1 MNPSGRFRVIEE
13 RQPKVRVISGDG
25 IRWNAALTI
34 LVLVSVILCGI
45 LLTDLAGMGNSGR
58 MITRLGSR
66 IQAIGDKNEDLKT
79 ELEMSTDSAT
89 VCTGAVRMDLISS
102 NGAQTIRLTAPQN
115 ARFTLTSASAA
126 AENGAKIVYFT
137 TPCVFSRSI
146 LTQFL
151 QSEMSLPSGN
161 ASLFARSLSYVT
173 GRSAEQAISPK
184 FMTAG
189 ALLIPAGAAVRF
201 GILSMAVIPG
211 LILLAGAV
219 IWVRRRRR

>member
-1 MNPSGRFRVIEE
+1 MTDMSIRVRGRLQDGMINWQETRYRKSEERQQHADIRRSRMTCSADLPNIRQTQDWTGNMTMNPSGRFRVIEE

-45 LLTDLAGMGNSGR
+45 LLTDLAAMGNSGR

-66 IQAIGDKNEDLKT
+66 LQAIGYKNVDLKT

-126 AENGAKIVYFT
+126 AENAD
-137 TPCVFSRSI
+137 
-146 LTQFL
+146 L
-151 QSEMSLPSGN
+151 EM
-161 ASLFARSLSYVT
+161 RMMSY
-173 GRSAEQAISPK
+173 
-184 FMTAG
+184 AG
-189 ALLIPAGAAVRF
+189 D
-201 GILSMAVIPG
+201 
-211 LILLAGAV
+211 
-219 IWVRRRRR
+219 

>member
-1 MNPSGRFRVIEE
+1 MTDMSIRVRGRLQDGMINWQETRYRKSEERQQHADIRRSRMTCSADLPNIRQTQDWTGNMTMNPSGRFRVIEE

-45 LLTDLAGMGNSGR
+45 LLTDLAAMGNSGR

-66 IQAIGDKNEDLKT
+66 IQAIGDKNVDLKT

-102 NGAQTIRLTAPQN
+102 NGAQTIRLTTPQN

-126 AENGAKIVYFT
+126 AENAD
-137 TPCVFSRSI
+137 
-146 LTQFL
+146 L
-151 QSEMSLPSGN
+151 EM
-161 ASLFARSLSYVT
+161 RMMSY
-173 GRSAEQAISPK
+173 
-184 FMTAG
+184 AG
-189 ALLIPAGAAVRF
+189 D
-201 GILSMAVIPG
+201 
-211 LILLAGAV
+211 
-219 IWVRRRRR
+219 

>member
-1 MNPSGRFRVIEE
+1 MTDMSIRVRGRLQDGMINWQETRYRKSEERQQHADIRRSRMTCSADLPNIRQTQDWTGNMTMNPSGRFRVIEE
-13 RQPKVRVISGDG
+13 QRPKVRVISGDG
-25 IRWNAALTI
+25 IRWNAALAI

-126 AENGAKIVYFT
+126 AENAD
-137 TPCVFSRSI
+137 
-146 LTQFL
+146 L
-151 QSEMSLPSGN
+151 EM
-161 ASLFARSLSYVT
+161 RMMSY
-173 GRSAEQAISPK
+173 
-184 FMTAG
+184 AG
-189 ALLIPAGAAVRF
+189 D
-201 GILSMAVIPG
+201 
-211 LILLAGAV
+211 
-219 IWVRRRRR
+219 

>member
-1 MNPSGRFRVIEE
+1 MTDMSIRVRGRLQDGMINWQETRYRKSEERQQHADIRRSRMTCSADLPNIRQTQDWTGNMTMNPSGRFRVIEE

-45 LLTDLAGMGNSGR
+45 LLTDLAAMGNSGR

-66 IQAIGDKNEDLKT
+66 IQAIGDKNVDLKT

-115 ARFTLTSASAA
+115 ARVTLTSASAA
-126 AENGAKIVYFT
+126 AENAD
-137 TPCVFSRSI
+137 
-146 LTQFL
+146 L
-151 QSEMSLPSGN
+151 EM
-161 ASLFARSLSYVT
+161 RMMSY
-173 GRSAEQAISPK
+173 
-184 FMTAG
+184 AG
-189 ALLIPAGAAVRF
+189 D
-201 GILSMAVIPG
+201 
-211 LILLAGAV
+211 
-219 IWVRRRRR
+219 

>member
-1 MNPSGRFRVIEE
+1 MTDMSIRVRGRLQDGMINWQETRYRKSEERQQHADIRRSRMTCSADLPNIRPSGRFRVIEE

-45 LLTDLAGMGNSGR
+45 LLTDLAAMGNSGR

-66 IQAIGDKNEDLKT
+66 IQAIGDKNVDLKT

-126 AENGAKIVYFT
+126 AENAD
-137 TPCVFSRSI
+137 
-146 LTQFL
+146 L
-151 QSEMSLPSGN
+151 EM
-161 ASLFARSLSYVT
+161 RMMSY
-173 GRSAEQAISPK
+173 
-184 FMTAG
+184 AG
-189 ALLIPAGAAVRF
+189 D
-201 GILSMAVIPG
+201 
-211 LILLAGAV
+211 
-219 IWVRRRRR
+219 